1 MKHSARNKTAKNDK
15 DKGKSK
21 SKSKSKSRNTFHGG
35 CSSCMSGGKRRKSKT
50 THRRNS
56 KSSNPRIRLGKRQW
70 GCNGTGCNR
79 LLGGDANLNTVM
91 ANNVTYPLN
100 NYNNDPQYM
109 LSNARNDP
117 MPGGRRK
124 RRGNKSTK
132 VGGGILSYFSNA
144 LGATDTGAVSSMGNT
159 SGSVLATSLVTGTNV
174 QNNAPN
180 FQPAGKL
187 VPLV

>member
-1 MKHSARNKTAKNDK
+1 MKHSARNKTAKN
-15 DKGKSK
+15 GKNK
-21 SKSKSKSRNTFHGG
+21 NKSRSTFRGG

-50 THRRNS
+50 THRRKS
-56 KSSNPRIRLGKRQW
+56 KSSNARIRLGKLQW

-91 ANNVTYPLN
+91 ANNVTYSLN
-100 NYNNDPQYM
+100 DYNNDPQYM

-132 VGGGILSYFSNA
+132 VGGGVLSYFSNA

-159 SGSVLATSLVTGTNV
+159 SGSVLATSLITGTNV
-174 QNNAPN
+174 QNNASN